1 MLKTMLCLTYGG
13 SGEGQGLTL
22 APICAWSVCFFF
34 IGKGYYLKNWCVN
47 SEFLLPE
54 VNESSAEL
62 FSCSSF

>member
-47 SEFLLPE
+47 SEFLLP
-54 VNESSAEL
+54 
-62 FSCSSF
+62 